1 MLEED
6 CSLHDY
12 CLGGS
17 KLLGREDFKQGHNRP
32 DEILQ
37 DLWGKGTPFM

>member
-1 MLEED
+1 MLTED

-17 KLLGREDFKQGHNRP
+17 KLLGREDFKQRHHRP
-32 DEILQ
+32 DELLQ
-37 DLWGKGTPFM
+37 DQWIDR